1 MGETQS
7 FLAKG
12 SIQSFKSGKSAVFF
26 SWGGSW
32 WWWSEGGSVK
42 KTALTTLETLSTS
55 LTYAESI

>member
-26 SWGGSW
+26 SWGVR
-32 WWWSEGGSVK
+32 GGGGQREVQ
-42 KTALTTLETLSTS
+42 
-55 LTYAESI
+55 